1 MLTLPSEG
9 RLQGVARIDG
19 GELYEGVREG
29 FINTVPY
36 CDYLLGGVL
45 RIDRRTDRIVMRN
58 PGTLRISPERIY
70 EGDYTQARNSTIQSM
85 LRMVGFGDNIGSGF
99 SKIMMAWKSLNYPH
113 PTIHE
118 EPDVNEVW
126 LTLPLPDDLDHLNDH
141 VIDIINESEGVHDG
155 VNENDPV
162 NDPVNDPIK
171 TESGKLSKI
180 QESVLESIANDG
192 TLTYAQLSMKLN
204 VTVVT
209 VKRAIQELK
218 RQNLISRRGSD
229 KTGYWVK
236 NVKL

>member
-1 MLTLPSEG
+1 M
-9 RLQGVARIDG
+9 
-19 GELYEGVREG
+19 
-29 FINTVPY
+29 
-36 CDYLLGGVL
+36 
-45 RIDRRTDRIVMRN
+45 
-58 PGTLRISPERIY
+58 PE
-70 EGDYTQARNSTIQSM
+70 
-85 LRMVGFGDNIGSGF
+85 
-99 SKIMMAWKSLNYPH
+99 
-113 PTIHE
+113 
-118 EPDVNEVW
+118 VNEVW

-162 NDPVNDPIK
+162 NDPVNGPIKGNDPVNDLVNDPVKLKDGVNDPIK

>member
-1 MLTLPSEG
+1 
-9 RLQGVARIDG
+9 
-19 GELYEGVREG
+19 
-29 FINTVPY
+29 
-36 CDYLLGGVL
+36 
-45 RIDRRTDRIVMRN
+45 MRN

-85 LRMVGFGDNIGSGF
+85 LRVVGFGDNIGSGF
-99 SKIMMAWKSLNYPH
+99 SKIIKAWKSMNYPQ

-126 LTLPLPDDLDHLNDH
+126 LTLPLPEEVNT
-141 VIDIINESEGVHDG
+141 VNDG
-155 VNENDPV
+155 VNVNETINETINDPV
-162 NDPVNDPIK
+162 NDLVNDLVNDPVKLKDGINDPIK